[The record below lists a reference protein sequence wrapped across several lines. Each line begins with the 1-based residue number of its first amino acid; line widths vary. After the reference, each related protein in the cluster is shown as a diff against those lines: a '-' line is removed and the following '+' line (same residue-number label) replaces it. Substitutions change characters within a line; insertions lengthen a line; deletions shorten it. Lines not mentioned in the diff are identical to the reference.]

1 MSADF
6 SEATWE
12 PRESTSEETASVAA
26 AAQCLR
32 DAATLIEDTAAETD
46 NHPWE
51 SPISRSHMVSWVSL
65 MDPCHAPRLVAWLRD
80 AADETEQ
87 FGADQAAVA
96 FAQSILNE
104 LADDE

>member
-1 MSADF
+1 MSAEF
-6 SEATWE
+6 SDQWAGT
-12 PRESTSEETASVAA
+12 PPTPEETASVDA

-87 FGADQAAVA
+87 IGADPAAVT
-96 FAQSILNE
+96 FARSILNE